1 MTEHSI
7 RKPQRRDRVLAT
19 RVEDQLALF
28 DVDVG
33 RYYGLDQVGG
43 RVWELCD
50 GSRELS
56 DLVAV
61 IGDEYDAPLDVV
73 ASDLKELLA
82 DLASENLIVDAG

>member
-7 RKPQRRDRVLAT
+7 RKPLRRERVLAT

-33 RYYGLDQVGG
+33 SYYGLDQVGG

-50 GSRELS
+50 GSREVS

-61 IGDEYDAPLDVV
+61 IGDEYDVPLDVV
-73 ASDLKELLA
+73 ALDLKELLA
-82 DLASENLIVDAG
+82 DLASENLIIDAG

>member
-1 MTEHSI
+1 MTEDST
-7 RKPQRRDRVLAT
+7 RKPRRRERVLAT
-19 RVEDQLALF
+19 RVDDQVALF

-33 RYYGLDQVGG
+33 SYYGLDQVGG

-73 ASDLKELLA
+73 ASDLKELLD

>member
-1 MTEHSI
+1 MTEDSI
-7 RKPQRRDRVLAT
+7 RKPRRRERVLAT
-19 RVEDQLALF
+19 RVDDQVALF

-33 RYYGLDQVGG
+33 SYYGLNQVGG

>member
-1 MTEHSI
+1 MTEDSI
-7 RKPQRRDRVLAT
+7 RKPRRRERVLAT
-19 RVEDQLALF
+19 RVDDQVALF

-33 RYYGLDQVGG
+33 SYYGLNQVGG

-73 ASDLKELLA
+73 ASDLKELLD

>member
-1 MTEHSI
+1 MTEHAI
-7 RKPQRRDRVLAT
+7 RKPLRRERVLAT

-33 RYYGLDQVGG
+33 SYYGLDQVGG

-50 GSRELS
+50 GSHELS
-56 DLVAV
+56 DLVAA

-82 DLASENLIVDAG
+82 DLASANLIVDAG

>member
-1 MTEHSI
+1 MTEDSI
-7 RKPQRRDRVLAT
+7 RKPRRRERVLAT
-19 RVEDQLALF
+19 RVDDQVALF
-28 DVDVG
+28 DVEVG
-33 RYYGLDQVGG
+33 SYYGLDQVGG

-73 ASDLKELLA
+73 ASDLKELLD

>member
-1 MTEHSI
+1 MTAHSI

-33 RYYGLDQVGG
+33 SYYGLDKVGG

>member
-1 MTEHSI
+1 MTEHAI
-7 RKPQRRDRVLAT
+7 RKPLRRERVLAT

-33 RYYGLDQVGG
+33 SYYGLDEVGG

>member
-1 MTEHSI
+1 MTEDSI
-7 RKPQRRDRVLAT
+7 RKPRRRERVLAT
-19 RVEDQLALF
+19 RVDDQVALF

-33 RYYGLDQVGG
+33 SYYGLDQVGG

-73 ASDLKELLA
+73 ASDLKELLD

>member
-1 MTEHSI
+1 MTEHAI
-7 RKPQRRDRVLAT
+7 RKPLRRERVLAT

-33 RYYGLDQVGG
+33 SYYGLDDVGG

>member
-1 MTEHSI
+1 MTEHAI
-7 RKPQRRDRVLAT
+7 RKPLRRERVLAT

-33 RYYGLDQVGG
+33 SYYGLDEVGG

-73 ASDLKELLA
+73 ASDLKALLD

>member
-1 MTEHSI
+1 MTGHCI
-7 RKPQRRDRVLAT
+7 RKPQRRERVLAT